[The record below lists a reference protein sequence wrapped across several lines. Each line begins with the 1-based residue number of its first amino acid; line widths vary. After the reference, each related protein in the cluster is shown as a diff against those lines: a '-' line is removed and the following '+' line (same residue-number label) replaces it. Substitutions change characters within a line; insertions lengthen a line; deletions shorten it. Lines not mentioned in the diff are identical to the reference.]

1 MPPVPIPVS
10 STPESEVRPPE
21 ADARALSL
29 IARMNNVPFSRW
41 HMKARVIMGS
51 ATFFDAF
58 DALSLAFVLPVLK
71 VAWGLSVSQIGWLIS
86 IGYIGQFIGALFF
99 GSLAEKI
106 GRVRSAA
113 LSIGVMSIMAVGC
126 MFSGHYELLLLCR
139 FIQGIGVGGEVPV
152 AAVYISEL
160 SPTKAR
166 GRFFM
171 LYEMIFPIGLMV
183 TGQLG
188 AWLVPTYGWKSMF
201 LIGGIPGIII
211 AILVIFLPE
220 SPRWLINRGR
230 ADEAERIIEKIE
242 ASTPRR
248 VSPIPEPIAALPSPA
263 KKAGWRELF
272 SDFYRRRTLVVWAL
286 WFCSYGVANGLN
298 NWLPTLYR
306 TVYNLDL
313 KTALR
318 TASLT
323 NVFQVIATLACAL
336 LVDRLGRRKWAAT
349 SYLLAGLCFIA
360 IAILGTDSVVR
371 VACFATL
378 AYALIGST
386 NALLYLYTPEIYPT
400 RMRAAGTG
408 LATAWLRLGSSAGPI
423 LVANLV
429 ILGGLPSVFLAFGLI
444 CGVALVVSLFMVE
457 TGGKKLEEIAP

>member
-1 MPPVPIPVS
+1 MNNTNPAS
-10 STPESEVRPPE
+10 SLATANEG
-21 ADARALSL
+21 ARGRAL

-71 VAWGLSVSQIGWLIS
+71 TLWGLSVSQVGWLIS
-86 IGYIGQFIGALFF
+86 IGYIGQFIGALYF

-113 LSIGVMSIMAVGC
+113 LSIGVMSLMAVVC
-126 MFSGHYELLLLCR
+126 MFTGHYELLLLCR

-152 AAVYISEL
+152 AAAYISEL

-188 AWLVPTYGWKSMF
+188 AWLVPAYGWKSMF
-201 LIGGIPGIII
+201 LVGGIPGIII

-220 SPRWLINRGR
+220 SPRWLISRGR
-230 ADEAERIIEKIE
+230 IDEAERIIGEIE

-248 VSPIPEPIAALPSPA
+248 VNPTPETIAAPHLGTA
-263 KKAGWRELF
+263 KASWRELF
-272 SDFYRRRTLVVWAL
+272 SDFYRRRTLVVWTL

-313 KTALR
+313 KTALH

-323 NVFQVIATLACAL
+323 NVFQVVATLACAL
-336 LVDRLGRRKWAAT
+336 LVDRLGRRKWAVA
-349 SYLLAGLCFIA
+349 SYLLAGLCFVA
-360 IAILGTDSVVR
+360 VAVLGTDSVVR

-400 RMRAAGTG
+400 RMRAVGTG
-408 LATAWLRLGSSAGPI
+408 LATAWLRLGSSAGPV

-429 ILGGLPSVFLAFGLI
+429 VFGGLTSVFLAFGFI
-444 CGVALVVSLFMVE
+444 CGVALIVSFFMIE
-457 TGGKKLEEIAP
+457 TRGRKLEEIAP

>member
-1 MPPVPIPVS
+1 MNNDTSSATGATPIDQG
-10 STPESEVRPPE
+10 
-21 ADARALSL
+21 AHGRAL

-71 VAWGLSVSQIGWLIS
+71 TLWGLSVAEVGWLIS
-86 IGYIGQFIGALFF
+86 IGYIGQFIGALYF
-99 GSLAEKI
+99 GGLAEKI

-113 LSIGVMSIMAVGC
+113 LSIGVMSVMAGAC
-126 MFSGHYELLLLCR
+126 MLSGHYELLLLCR

-171 LYEMIFPIGLMV
+171 LYEMIFPIGLMF

-201 LIGGIPGIII
+201 LVGGIPGIII
-211 AILVIFLPE
+211 AILVMFLPE
-220 SPRWLINRGR
+220 SPRWLISRGR
-230 ADEAERIIEKIE
+230 FGEAERIVEEIE
-242 ASTPRR
+242 ASTSQR
-248 VSPIPEPIAALPSPA
+248 VNTVPEPISAPPA
-263 KKAGWRELF
+263 GVQKAGWRELF

-313 KTALR
+313 TTALR

-336 LVDRLGRRKWAAT
+336 LVDRLGRRRWAAA
-349 SYLLAGLCFIA
+349 SYLLASLCFLA
-360 IAILGTDSVVR
+360 VAILGTDSVVR

-400 RMRAAGTG
+400 RMRASGTG

-429 ILGGLPSVFLAFGLI
+429 VFGGLPSVFLAFGLI
-444 CGVALVVSLFMVE
+444 CGVALIVSFFMIE
-457 TGGKKLEEIAP
+457 TRGRKLEEIAP